1 MRSVSVLSGQLVRP
15 RYFSHSESPIEVER
29 RRRQLSLGPRVLST
43 LDQARS
49 RPLTT
54 STLEHHNRQGRRRRQ
69 TEGETGAEQERGRR
83 QTTDPDQL
91 CPTVAS
97 FVMPRAAVNSQ
108 GELE

>member
-1 MRSVSVLSGQLVRP
+1 M
-15 RYFSHSESPIEVER
+15 ER
-29 RRRQLSLGPRVLST
+29 RRRQLRFGPKVLST
-43 LDQARS
+43 LEQAKS

-54 STLEHHNRQGRRRRQ
+54 STLEHHHRQGRRRRQ
-69 TEGETGAEQERGRR
+69 TEPLSEQERERR

-108 GELE
+108 GEPS